1 MVSWQSVRIMATSQA
16 IESFWIQ
23 LAESRLVPA
32 AQIKVVA
39 RELETAGVVSDA
51 VAAKNLVQRGLIT
64 RYQADRLLEGRS
76 RGFFF
81 DDYKLLDLLGVG
93 GMGWVYRA
101 ENIKTHQTFAL
112 KVLLDQLKHDR
123 GLLARFEQEARAGQ
137 RFHHENIVR
146 TYGYGAA
153 GGLPYVIM
161 EYVEGPSLL
170 ELLRFRER
178 SRLPWEQAC
187 DIARQAARGLH
198 HVHIAGFVHRDMKP
212 QNLLIDHQGLVKI
225 LDFGLSML
233 KDGEEGDEFS
243 MAMIFGHECVGTA
256 AYTAPEQALDSLTAD
271 ARSDIYSLGCTLYAS
286 LTGDTPFPFAKNSD
300 VLKAH
305 QTQVAKNVCDIVPSI
320 PRAVGSIVAK
330 MLAKKPEDRF
340 ATAAEVV
347 DALSVWSQTAPV
359 EFDFQRILADRNKSA
374 QEKLQEIQKRQR
386 ANAGTA
392 SSTARLTSASS
403 VASTASGPLP
413 PVSIHSSAS
422 SVARRGPFGFENQP
436 AILVRQQINSD
447 ATKDSH
453 STAVAKMTMALVPL
467 AGGEPISLLKNPFV
481 IGRRVD
487 CDLQV
492 QDASVSGRH
501 CELRFDGQHWTIV
514 DLNSRN
520 GIKVNGETVQ
530 KQRLQTGDTILV
542 GPSLRLRFGNPQGES
557 VGRMSRRFRRV
568 ILSILFL
575 AGLATTVAAG
585 YWYWHFGH

>member
-1 MVSWQSVRIMATSQA
+1 MATSQA

-23 LAESRLVPA
+23 LADSRLVPE

-39 RELETAGVVSDA
+39 RELETAGVVSDTI
-51 VAAKNLVQRGLIT
+51 AAKNLIQRGLIT

-81 DDYKLLDLLGVG
+81 DNYKLLDLLGVG

-101 ENIKTHQTFAL
+101 ENTQTHEIFAL

-137 RFHHENIVR
+137 RFNHENIVR
-146 TYGYGAA
+146 TYACGAA

-170 ELLRFRER
+170 ELLRLRDH

-198 HVHIAGFVHRDMKP
+198 HVHLAGFVHRDIKP
-212 QNLLIDHQGLVKI
+212 QNLLIDHKGLVKI
-225 LDFGLSML
+225 LDFGLSMM

-271 ARSDIYSLGCTLYAS
+271 ARSDVYSLGCTLYAS
-286 LTGDTPFPFAKNSD
+286 LTGDTPFPFAKSSD

-305 QTQVAKNVCDIVPSI
+305 QTQVARNVSDIVPAI

-359 EFDFQRILADRNKSA
+359 DFDFRRILAERNKAA
-374 QEKLQEIQKRQR
+374 QEKLQEFQKRQR
-386 ANAGTA
+386 AAAGTA
-392 SSTARLTSASS
+392 SSTAKLTSTSS
-403 VASTASGPLP
+403 VASTASGSLP
-413 PVSIHSSAS
+413 PISVHSSAS

-436 AILVRQQINSD
+436 AILVRQQNNPD
-447 ATKDSH
+447 APKDSQVTTVRK
-453 STAVAKMTMALVPL
+453 STMALVPL
-467 AGGEPISLLKNPFV
+467 AGGEPIPLLKDPFV

-492 QDASVSGRH
+492 QDASVSSRH
-501 CELRFDGQHWTIV
+501 CELRFDGQTWTIV

-520 GIKVNGETVQ
+520 GIRVNGDPVH
-530 KQRLQTGDTILV
+530 KQRLQTGDTIII

-557 VGRMSRRFRRV
+557 VARMSRRFRRV
-568 ILSILFL
+568 MLSILVL
-575 AGLATTVAAG
+575 AVIAATFAAG
-585 YWYWHFGH
+585 YWFWQFGR

>member
-1 MVSWQSVRIMATSQA
+1 MATSQA

-32 AQIKVVA
+32 AQIKLVA

-101 ENIKTHQTFAL
+101 ENTQTHEIFAL

-137 RFHHENIVR
+137 RFNQENIVR
-146 TYGYGAA
+146 TFGCGAA

-170 ELLRFRER
+170 ELLRLRDH

-198 HVHIAGFVHRDMKP
+198 HVHLAGFVHRDMKP
-212 QNLLIDHQGLVKI
+212 QNLLIDRKGLVKI

-271 ARSDIYSLGCTLYAS
+271 ARSDVYSLGCTLYAS
-286 LTGDTPFPFAKNSD
+286 LTGDTPFPFTKTSEI
-300 VLKAH
+300 LKAH
-305 QTQVAKNVCDIVPSI
+305 QTQVARNVSDIVPTI
-320 PRAVGSIVAK
+320 PRAVGNIVAK

-347 DALSVWSQTAPV
+347 DALSVWSQTT
-359 EFDFQRILADRNKSA
+359 N
-374 QEKLQEIQKRQR
+374 
-386 ANAGTA
+386 
-392 SSTARLTSASS
+392 STARLTSTSS
-403 VASTASGPLP
+403 VASTASGSLP
-413 PVSIHSSAS
+413 SLSIPSSAS

-436 AILVRQQINSD
+436 AILVRQQINPD
-447 ATKDSH
+447 APKDAQ
-453 STAVAKMTMALVPL
+453 STNVRKSPMALVPL
-467 AGGEPISLLKNPFV
+467 AGGEPIPLLKDPFV

-492 QDASVSGRH
+492 QDASVSSRH

-520 GIKVNGETVQ
+520 GIRVNGEPVQ
-530 KQRLQTGDTILV
+530 KQRLQTGDTVII

-557 VGRMSRRFRRV
+557 VARLSRRFRRV
-568 ILSILFL
+568 MLAIMILVGIAILV
-575 AGLATTVAAG
+575 GVG
-585 YWYWHFGH
+585 YWFWYFGR

>member
-1 MVSWQSVRIMATSQA
+1 MATSQA

-23 LAESRLVPA
+23 LTESRLVPA
-32 AQIKVVA
+32 AQIQA
-39 RELETAGVVSDA
+39 ISRELETAGVVSDA
-51 VAAKNLVQRGLIT
+51 VAAKNLVQRGLLT

-101 ENIKTHQTFAL
+101 ENAQTHEIFAL

-137 RFHHENIVR
+137 RFNHENIVR
-146 TYGYGAA
+146 TFGNGAA

-170 ELLRFRER
+170 ELLRFRDH

-198 HVHIAGFVHRDMKP
+198 HVHVAGFVHRDIKP
-212 QNLLIDHQGLVKI
+212 QNLLIDRKGLVKI

-271 ARSDIYSLGCTLYAS
+271 ARSDIYSLGCTLFAS
-286 LTGDTPFPFAKNSD
+286 LTGDTPFPFAKTSE

-305 QTQVAKNVCDIVPSI
+305 QTQVARNVSDIVPSI
-320 PRAVGSIVAK
+320 PRAVGNIVAK

-340 ATAAEVV
+340 ATATEVV

-359 EFDFQRILADRNKSA
+359 EFDFRRILAERTKGA
-374 QEKLQEIQKRQR
+374 QEKLREYQKQQR
-386 ANAGTA
+386 AKAGGT
-392 SSTARLTSASS
+392 SSTARLTSTSS
-403 VASTASGPLP
+403 VASTASGSLP
-413 PVSIHSSAS
+413 TLTIPSSAS

-436 AILVRQQINSD
+436 AILVRQQINPEAPKESRP
-447 ATKDSH
+447 TTLRKS
-453 STAVAKMTMALVPL
+453 TMALVPL
-467 AGGEPISLLKNPFV
+467 AGGEPIPLLKDPFV

-492 QDASVSGRH
+492 QDASVSSRH
-501 CELRFDGQHWTIV
+501 CELRFDGQYWTIV

-520 GIKVNGETVQ
+520 GIRVNGEPVQ
-530 KQRLQTGDTILV
+530 KQRLHAGDTIV
-542 GPSLRLRFGNPQGES
+542 IGPSLRLRYGNPRGEA
-557 VGRMSRRFRRV
+557 VARMSSRFRRV
-568 ILSILFL
+568 LLAIILL
-575 AGLATTVAAG
+575 AVIAATLAAG
-585 YWYWHFGH
+585 YWYWYFGR

>member
-1 MVSWQSVRIMATSQA
+1 MATSQA

-32 AQIKVVA
+32 AQIKLVA

-101 ENIKTHQTFAL
+101 ENTQTHEIFAL

-137 RFHHENIVR
+137 RFNQENIVR
-146 TYGYGAA
+146 TFGCGAA

-170 ELLRFRER
+170 ELLRLRDH

-198 HVHIAGFVHRDMKP
+198 HVHLAGFVHRDMKP
-212 QNLLIDHQGLVKI
+212 QNLLIDRKGLVKI

-271 ARSDIYSLGCTLYAS
+271 ARSDVYSLGCTLYAS
-286 LTGDTPFPFAKNSD
+286 LTGDTPFPFAKTSE

-305 QTQVAKNVCDIVPSI
+305 QTQLARNVSDIVPSI
-320 PRAVGSIVAK
+320 PRAVGNIVAK

-359 EFDFQRILADRNKSA
+359 EFDFRRILAERNKGA
-374 QEKLQEIQKRQR
+374 QEKLQEYQKQQR
-386 ANAGTA
+386 AKAGATN
-392 SSTARLTSASS
+392 STARLTSTSS
-403 VASTASGPLP
+403 VASTASGSLP
-413 PVSIHSSAS
+413 SLSIPSSAS

-436 AILVRQQINSD
+436 AILVRQQIKPD
-447 ATKDSH
+447 APKDAQ
-453 STAVAKMTMALVPL
+453 STNVLKSTMALVPL
-467 AGGEPISLLKNPFV
+467 AGGEPIPLLKDPFV

-492 QDASVSGRH
+492 QDASVSSRH
-501 CELRFDGQHWTIV
+501 CELRFDGQYWNIV

-520 GIKVNGETVQ
+520 GIRVNGEPVQ
-530 KQRLQTGDTILV
+530 KQRLQTGDTIIV
-542 GPSLRLRFGNPQGES
+542 GPSLRLRFGNPRGEA
-557 VGRMSRRFRRV
+557 VARMSHRVRRALLAIMVFAV
-568 ILSILFL
+568 I
-575 AGLATTVAAG
+575 ATAVGAG
-585 YWYWHFGH
+585 YWYWQFGH

>member
-1 MVSWQSVRIMATSQA
+1 MATSQA
-16 IESFWIQ
+16 IESFWTQ
-23 LAESRLVPA
+23 LADSRLVPE
-32 AQIKVVA
+32 AQIKIIS
-39 RELETAGVVSDA
+39 RELESAGVVSDA

-101 ENIKTHQTFAL
+101 ENTKTHQVFAL

-137 RFHHENIVR
+137 RFNHENIVR
-146 TYGYGAA
+146 TFGCGAA

-170 ELLRFRER
+170 ELLRFRDH

-198 HVHIAGFVHRDMKP
+198 HVHLAGFVHRDMKP
-212 QNLLIDHQGLVKI
+212 QNLLIDRKGLVKI

-271 ARSDIYSLGCTLYAS
+271 ARSDVYSLGCTLFAS
-286 LTGDTPFPFAKNSD
+286 LTGDTPFPYAKTSE

-305 QTQVAKNVCDIVPSI
+305 QTQLARNVSDIVPTI
-320 PRAVGSIVAK
+320 PRAVGNIVAK

-359 EFDFQRILADRNKSA
+359 EFDFRRILAERNKGA
-374 QEKLQEIQKRQR
+374 QEKLKEYQKQQR
-386 ANAGTA
+386 AKAGATN
-392 SSTARLTSASS
+392 STARLTSTSS
-403 VASTASGPLP
+403 VASNASGSLP
-413 PVSIHSSAS
+413 SLSIPSSAS

-436 AILVRQQINSD
+436 AILVRQQTNPE
-447 ATKDSH
+447 APKDSQ
-453 STAVAKMTMALVPL
+453 STNVRKSTMALVPL
-467 AGGEPISLLKNPFV
+467 AGGEPIPLLKDPFV

-492 QDASVSGRH
+492 QDASVSSRH

-520 GIKVNGETVQ
+520 GIRVNGEPVQ
-530 KQRLQTGDTILV
+530 KQRLQSGDTIII
-542 GPSLRLRFGNPQGES
+542 GPSLRLRFGNPRGEAKA
-557 VGRMSRRFRRV
+557 RMSHRVRRV
-568 ILSILFL
+568 LL
-575 AGLATTVAAG
+575 AIMVLTVIATTVGAG